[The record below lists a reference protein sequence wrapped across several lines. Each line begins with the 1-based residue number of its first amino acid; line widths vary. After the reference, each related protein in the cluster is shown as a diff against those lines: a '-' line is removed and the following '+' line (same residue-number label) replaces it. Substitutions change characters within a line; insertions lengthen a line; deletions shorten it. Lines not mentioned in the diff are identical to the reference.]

1 MEIHAPE
8 HAIRTLKDAL
18 THVAIVTVGIVIAL
32 SFEGVLEWSHHR
44 ALVREARENLQNE
57 IRNNQKDIRLVL
69 NSIEVAKNRFIRAV
83 ELTGDASSTP
93 EKQKELEALF
103 NPSSAS
109 ALTTGLT
116 IASLNTASYTTAQVS
131 GAFALMDYSEIR
143 KYAEIYEP
151 QAFFTRAQDTAEK
164 DATAAA
170 MLGQTLLMSPT
181 AAELQDVKRQLRL
194 ALGGLLEMGRYA
206 RVLNDRYAAAL
217 RDSE

>member
-1 MEIHAPE
+1 MEIHAPD

-69 NSIEVAKNRFIRAV
+69 NSLEVVKNRFIRAV
-83 ELTGDASSTP
+83 ELTGGAATP
-93 EKQKELEALF
+93 EKQKEMEALF
-103 NPSSAS
+103 NPSSAN
-109 ALTTGLT
+109 ALTNGLT
-116 IASLNTASYTTAQVS
+116 LATLNTASYTTAQVS

-151 QAFFTRAQDTAEK
+151 QALYSQAQDMADK
-164 DATAAA
+164 DAMAAV
-170 MLGQTLLMSPT
+170 MLAQS
-181 AAELQDVKRQLRL
+181 
-194 ALGGLLEMGRYA
+194 
-206 RVLNDRYAAAL
+206 
-217 RDSE
+217 